1 MIDDKVKNLIEKFSF
16 ESDNKYF
23 TEVLYVAKYV
33 SKPQAGV
40 SSNMQLKEIENPNR
54 ALALIGDR
62 VLKLVLAQEGRK
74 MFDNVE
80 KINDFINSKESNEY
94 LDSLGII
101 QSSNGYCTE
110 NDKVVENKKSDMI
123 SIATMIEA
131 IIGSLYLD
139 EYQKYGTFNNVY
151 QFIIKYIITGTR
163 KQGLND

>member
-1 MIDDKVKNLIEKFSF
+1 
-16 ESDNKYF
+16 
-23 TEVLYVAKYV
+23 
-33 SKPQAGV
+33 
-40 SSNMQLKEIENPNR
+40 
-54 ALALIGDR
+54 
-62 VLKLVLAQEGRK
+62 

>member
-33 SKPQAGV
+33 SKPQAGM
-40 SSNMQLKEIENPNR
+40 SGNMQLKEIENPNR

-80 KINDFINSKESNEY
+80 KINDFIKSNESNEY

-101 QSSNGYCTE
+101 QPSNGYCIE
-110 NDKVVENKKSDMI
+110 NDKVVENKKSDVI

-131 IIGSLYLD
+131 IIGALYLD

-163 KQGLND
+163 KQDLND

>member
-23 TEVLYVAKYV
+23 TEVLYVAKYA
-33 SKPQAGV
+33 SKPQAGM

-80 KINDFINSKESNEY
+80 KINDFINSNESNEH

-110 NDKVVENKKSDMI
+110 NDKVVENKKSDVI